1 MSEEK
6 HTTCVQLPE
15 ATWQALKDIADR
27 KGTSIADVLR
37 SIIDLYIFIAKA
49 TPSKTDIDML
59 ERMVILAFEM
69 VKASYG
75 DRK

>member
-15 ATWQALKDIADR
+15 SVWQVLKDIADK
-27 KGTSIADVLR
+27 KGTSMADVLR
-37 SIIDLYIFIAKA
+37 SIIDLYIFIVKA
-49 TPSKTDIDML
+49 APSNADIDML
-59 ERMVILAFEM
+59 ERMVIMAFEI
-69 VKASYG
+69 VKASCG

>member
-15 ATWQALKDIADR
+15 SVWQTLKDIADR
-27 KGTSIADVLR
+27 KGTSMADVLR
-37 SIIDLYIFIAKA
+37 SIIDTYIFIAKV
-49 TPSKTDIDML
+49 TPPKTDIDML

-69 VKASYG
+69 VKASQ
-75 DRK
+75 R

>member
-1 MSEEK
+1 VSEEK

-27 KGTSIADVLR
+27 KGTSMADVLR
-37 SIIDLYIFIAKA
+37 SIIDLYIFIVRA

-59 ERMVILAFEM
+59 ERMVIMAFEM
-69 VKASYG
+69 VKASCG

>member
-15 ATWQALKDIADR
+15 PVWQTLKDIADK

-37 SIIDLYIFIAKA
+37 SIIDTHIFIAKA
-49 TPSKTDIDML
+49 VPSKTDIDML
-59 ERMVILAFEM
+59 ERMVILAFEI
-69 VKASYG
+69 VKSSCG

>member
-1 MSEEK
+1 VSEEK

-15 ATWQALKDIADR
+15 ATWQTLKDIADR
-27 KGTSIADVLR
+27 KGVTVSDALR
-37 SIIDLYIFIAKA
+37 SIIDTYIFIAKI

-69 VKASYG
+69 VKASCG

>member
-15 ATWQALKDIADR
+15 SVWQALKEIADR
-27 KGTSIADVLR
+27 KGVTVSDVIRNL
-37 SIIDLYIFIAKA
+37 IDTHIFIAKV
-49 TPSKTDIDML
+49 TPPKTDIDML
-59 ERMVILAFEM
+59 ERMVIMAFEI
-69 VKASYG
+69 VKASCG

>member
-1 MSEEK
+1 VSEEK

-15 ATWQALKDIADR
+15 PTWQALKDIADR
-27 KGTSIADVLR
+27 KGTSIADILR
-37 SIIDLYIFIAKA
+37 SIIDLYIFIVKA

-59 ERMVILAFEM
+59 ERMTIVAFEM
-69 VKASYG
+69 VKASCG

>member
-15 ATWQALKDIADR
+15 PVWQTLKDIADR
-27 KGTSIADVLR
+27 KGTSMADVLR
-37 SIIDLYIFIAKA
+37 SIIDTYIFIAKV

-69 VKASYG
+69 VKASQ
-75 DRK
+75 R

>member
-15 ATWQALKDIADR
+15 SVWQVLKDIADR

-37 SIIDLYIFIAKA
+37 CIIDLYIFIVKVAS
-49 TPSKTDIDML
+49 PETDIDML
-59 ERMVILAFEM
+59 ERMVIMAFEI
-69 VKASYG
+69 VKASCG